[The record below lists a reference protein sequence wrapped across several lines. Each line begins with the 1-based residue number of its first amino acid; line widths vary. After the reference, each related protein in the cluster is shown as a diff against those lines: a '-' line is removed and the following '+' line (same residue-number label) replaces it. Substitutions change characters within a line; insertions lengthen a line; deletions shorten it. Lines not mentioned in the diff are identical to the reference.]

1 MQPSYPPP
9 TESYPPPNAR
19 SRSLRSRIARLLTSP
34 IVLLGGIMTCVLAMV
49 IAISATGGVVAGR
62 GERNVLAT
70 QTTVAEIDVQFQLG
84 KDDMERGQYAL
95 AAQRFIWI
103 VERDP
108 GYPGAADA
116 LAEAQR
122 LEDAGGSESEPTL
135 VPSSAENTEE
145 LYAEAVDF
153 YDQQDWANAITRLQ
167 QLQSVD
173 RSFRQVEVEE
183 MLYESLSTL
192 GLAYIRGERLEEGLV
207 LLDQAETMRP
217 LDDQA
222 AGEAYLA
229 TLYVTANTYWDL
241 DWGIVIDNL
250 LPIYE
255 IAPNYRDTAQ
265 RLWEAELNNAD
276 RLAMLGAQCA
286 AADQYQLALEMR
298 DDSVVQDK
306 YEQAADACANPTPIP
321 TATPLGFLTPTPTV
335 AGDIP

>member
-1 MQPSYPPP
+1 M
-9 TESYPPPNAR
+9 A
-19 SRSLRSRIARLLTSP
+19 LLA
-34 IVLLGGIMTCVLAMV
+34 GIMTCVLAAV
-49 IAISATGGVVAGR
+49 IGISATGGVIAGR
-62 GERNVLAT
+62 GERSVLAT
-70 QTTVAEIDVQFQLG
+70 QTTVAEIDVQYQLG
-84 KDDMERGQYAL
+84 MDNLEHEQYAL

-108 GYPGAADA
+108 GYPGAAEA

-122 LEDAGGSESEPTL
+122 LVNAEGGEAEATL

-145 LYAEAVDF
+145 LYAEAVEF
-153 YDQQDWANAITRLQ
+153 YDAQDWTNAITRLQ

-183 MLYESLSTL
+183 MLYDSLSTL
-192 GLAYIRGERLEEGLV
+192 GLAYIRGERLEEGL
-207 LLDQAETMRP
+207 LLLNQAETLRP
-217 LDDQA
+217 LSDQA

-229 TLYVTANTYWDL
+229 TLYVTASTYWDL

-255 IAPNYRDTAQ
+255 IAPNYRDTSQ
-265 RLWEAELNNAD
+265 RLWEAEINNAD
-276 RLAMLGAQCA
+276 RLAALGAQCA
-286 AADQYQLALEMR
+286 AADQYLLALELR
-298 DDSVVQDK
+298 DDSVAQEK
-306 YEQAADACANPTPIP
+306 YEAAADACANPTPIP

>member
-1 MQPSYPPP
+1 VV
-9 TESYPPPNAR
+9 
-19 SRSLRSRIARLLTSP
+19 RLLTSP
-34 IVLLGGIMTCVLAMV
+34 MALLGGIMICVLSMV
-49 IAISATGGVVAGR
+49 IGISATGGVVAGR
-62 GERNVLAT
+62 SERNVLAT
-70 QTTVAEIDVQFQLG
+70 QTTVAEIDIQFQLG
-84 KDDMERGQYAL
+84 MADLERGQYAL

-103 VERDP
+103 VERDA
-108 GYPGAADA
+108 GYPGAAEA

-122 LEDAGGSESEPTL
+122 LVDVGGETEPTL
-135 VPSSAENTEE
+135 IPSSAENTEE
-145 LYAEAVDF
+145 LYAEAVEF

-183 MLYESLSTL
+183 MLYKALSTL
-192 GLAYIRGERLEEGLV
+192 GLAYIRGERLEEGLL
-207 LLDQAETMRP
+207 LLDQAETLRP

-229 TLYVTANTYWDL
+229 TLYITANTYWGL

-255 IAPNYRDTAQ
+255 IAPNYRDTSQ
-265 RLWEAELNNAD
+265 RLWEAEINNAD
-276 RLAMLGAQCA
+276 RLVALGAQCA
-286 AADQYQLALEMR
+286 AAEQYLLALELR
-298 DDSVVQDK
+298 DDAVAQDK
-306 YEQAADACANPTPIP
+306 YDEAADACAHPTPVP